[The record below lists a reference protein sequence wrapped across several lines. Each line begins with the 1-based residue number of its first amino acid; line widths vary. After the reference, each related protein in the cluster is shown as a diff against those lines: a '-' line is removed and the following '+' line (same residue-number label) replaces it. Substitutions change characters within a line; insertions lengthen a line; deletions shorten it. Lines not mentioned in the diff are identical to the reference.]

1 MENLAMLYLI
11 VFLTFCIFY
20 LLRMRYIRPAT
31 HKYKS
36 IQVKICKGET
46 ISVVSKCLH
55 FIWIEIFL
63 KSVLIGTEPD
73 INKCILRK

>member
-20 LLRMRYIRPAT
+20 LLRMRYIRPDT

-36 IQVKICKGET
+36 IQIEICKG
-46 ISVVSKCLH
+46 
-55 FIWIEIFL
+55 
-63 KSVLIGTEPD
+63 
-73 INKCILRK
+73 

>member
-20 LLRMRYIRPAT
+20 LLRMRYIRPDT

-36 IQVKICKGET
+36 IQIKICKGYT
-46 ISVVSKCLH
+46 ISVVSKYLH
-55 FIWIEIFL
+55 FI
-63 KSVLIGTEPD
+63 
-73 INKCILRK
+73 